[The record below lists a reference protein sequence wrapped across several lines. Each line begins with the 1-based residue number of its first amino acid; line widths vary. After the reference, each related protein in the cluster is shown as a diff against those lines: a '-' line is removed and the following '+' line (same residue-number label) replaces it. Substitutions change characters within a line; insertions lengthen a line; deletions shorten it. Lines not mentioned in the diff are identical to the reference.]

1 MKRIYVA
8 HPYGGKQENK
18 NKVEQIVKDLA
29 RENPLILY
37 ISPIHAVGFLYN
49 DIDYMQG
56 MEYCFELLSIADE
69 LILCENWESSR
80 GCRLEKEYAEKYNI
94 PIRYLGR

>member
-1 MKRIYVA
+1 MQRIYIA
-8 HPYGGKQENK
+8 HPYNGDTANK
-18 NKVEQIVKDLA
+18 DKVEEIIKVLVKT
-29 RENPLILY
+29 NPNVLY